1 MTLRRQVSLV
11 LLFFRVNFI
20 IAQRKSKFK
29 T

>member
-1 MTLRRQVSLV
+1 MTLRPQVSPG

-20 IAQRKSKFK
+20 IAQDISGFN